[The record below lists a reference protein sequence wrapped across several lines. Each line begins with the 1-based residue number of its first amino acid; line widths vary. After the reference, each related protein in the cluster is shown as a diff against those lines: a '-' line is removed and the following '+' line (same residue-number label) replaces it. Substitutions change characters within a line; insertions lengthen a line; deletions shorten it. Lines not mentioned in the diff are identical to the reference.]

1 MSFLFPTY
9 QRFPL
14 ELVKGEG
21 THVIDQT
28 GKEYLD
34 FTSGIGVTSFGHG
47 TVRIKKAIEEQLSKI
62 WHTSNLFESS
72 LQEEVA
78 KKLIPDASYAVY
90 FANSGAE
97 ANEAALKLA
106 RKATGRDGIV
116 SFQNSFHGRTFGAM
130 TATGQPKIQ
139 DGFGTLLPH
148 FTYGIYND
156 GHGLA
161 ELITAETAAVML
173 EIIQG
178 EGGVQPA
185 ETAWLL
191 AVAQQAKQVGALLII
206 DEIQTGIGR
215 TGKKFAYQY
224 SGLEPDIIT
233 VAKALGNGL
242 PIGAMIG
249 KQTLAEAFGYGS
261 HGSTFGGNPVALSA
275 ATVVLDLL
283 HEPGFLEEVQA
294 KGDYF
299 RTSLEQNIAKSP
311 YVEAIRGEGLML
323 GIVMKAPLQAQ
334 IETLQSQGLLVLTAG
349 KDRQVLR
356 ILPPLTVSYDELDQ
370 AVAILEDTLL
380 SVKIGE

>member
-1 MSFLFPTY
+1 MNSLFPTY
-9 QRFPL
+9 QRFPI
-14 ELVKGEG
+14 ELVKGIG
-21 THVIDQT
+21 TRVIDQS
-28 GKEYLD
+28 GNEYLD

-47 TVRIKKAIEEQLSKI
+47 NSRIKAAVLQQLSNI

-72 LQEEVA
+72 LQEDVA
-78 KKLIPDASYAVY
+78 KKLIPDGSYAVY

-130 TATGQPKIQ
+130 TATGQPKIR
-139 DGFGTLLPH
+139 DGFGSLLPH
-148 FTYGIYND
+148 FTCGAYND
-156 GHGLA
+156 GSRLT
-161 ELITAETAAVML
+161 ELITGETAAVIL

-191 AVAQQAKQVGALLII
+191 AVAHQAKQTGALLIV

-215 TGKKFAYQY
+215 TGKKFAYQH
-224 SGLEPDIIT
+224 SSLEPDIIT

-242 PIGAMIG
+242 PVGAMLG
-249 KQTLAEAFGYGS
+249 KKTLVESFGYGS
-261 HGSTFGGNPVALSA
+261 HGSTFGGNPVSLSA
-275 ATVVLDLL
+275 ASIVLDLL

-299 RTSLEQNIAKSP
+299 RAALAQNIAKSP
-311 YVEAIRGEGLML
+311 HVETVRGEGLML
-323 GIVMKAPLQAQ
+323 GIVMKEPIKTQIRELQK
-334 IETLQSQGLLVLTAG
+334 QGLLVLTAG
-349 KDRQVLR
+349 KTKQVVR
-356 ILPPLTVSYDELDQ
+356 ILPPLTVSYDEIDQ